1 MNRLF
6 WHIVVG
12 ILGVFLG
19 TRFVP
24 GVNLEFIPGQSS
36 FLGFVFAAEWQILV
50 LVGGVLGVVNFFIK
64 PILKIVTLPLRV
76 LTFGLF
82 GLVINML
89 MIWLVDIFFLE
100 FTIQGVVPLF
110 WLTLV
115 VWALSFLFGLYSSH
129 RRTTMVE
136 E

>member
-1 MNRLF
+1 MDRLF

-19 TRFVP
+19 VRFVSGVSLELMP
-24 GVNLEFIPGQSS
+24 GESS
-36 FLGFVFAAEWQILV
+36 FLGFEFTAAWQIFV

-64 PILKIVTLPLRV
+64 PIVRIVTLPLRI

-82 GLVINML
+82 SLVINML
-89 MIWLVDIFFLE
+89 MIWLVDLLFLE
-100 FTIQGVVPLF
+100 FVVEGVVALF
-110 WLTLV
+110 WLTLII
-115 VWALSFLFGLYSSH
+115 WALSFFFGLYSS
-129 RRTTMVE
+129 RKGVLE

>member
-1 MNRLF
+1 M
-6 WHIVVG
+6 
-12 ILGVFLG
+12 G

>member
-1 MNRLF
+1 MGRLF

-24 GVNLEFIPGQSS
+24 GVSLEFFPGESS
-36 FLGFVFAAEWQILV
+36 FLGFDFTATWQIFV

-64 PILKIVTLPLRV
+64 PIVRIVTLPLRI

-82 GLVINML
+82 SLVINML
-89 MIWLVDIFFLE
+89 MIWLVDLLFLE
-100 FTIQGVVPLF
+100 FVVEGVVALF

-115 VWALSFLFGLYSSH
+115 VWVLSFLFGLYFS
-129 RRTTMVE
+129 RKRIIVE
-136 E
+136 G